1 MKKIMKWL
9 EENGIQYTYT
19 ERGKNKYIDIVLEKD
34 CIWINGFNQ
43 PMKYNKTIR
52 VHQDT
57 YKTYGA
63 FETYDYSMT
72 KTLKT
77 SKKADAIIEALTE
90 RFNK

>member
-19 ERGKNKYIDIVLEKD
+19 EHRKNKYIDIVLEKD

-43 PMKYNKTIR
+43 HMKYDKSIR
-52 VHQDT
+52 IHQDT
-57 YKTYGA
+57 YKTYGV
-63 FETYDYSMT
+63 FETYEYSMT

-77 SKKADAIIEALTE
+77 SKKADIIIETLME
-90 RFNK
+90 RFGK